1 LPFIENIVSIGNI
14 YLTLFLLRVISK
26 KKGLIPVALQLCVI
40 VALGSS
46 STPEK
51 VEIQSEVS
59 AVGVC

>member
-1 LPFIENIVSIGNI
+1 
-14 YLTLFLLRVISK
+14 VISK